1 MLREIIRPENEFYN
15 LHIPKEYVGKDVE
28 VIVLPLFDLVKTPSI
43 GEQKAFDPMAFYG
56 AASVSKQ
63 SVEAYLSQTRSEWD

>member
-1 MLREIIRPENEFYN
+1 MLREIIRPDNEFYN

-43 GEQKAFDPMAFYG
+43 GEQKPFDPMAFYG